1 MHKTHASVGRF
12 GQNGLLQLN
21 ARSLQVAMA
30 GNAEAVKNHPGSA
43 RLIERIE
50 MDTGNIVSQKIMALL
65 QCVLNANVPNHVW
78 IILARL

>member
-30 GNAEAVKNHPGSA
+30 GNAEAVKNHPGSG
-43 RLIERIE
+43 RLIKRIE

-65 QCVLNANVPNHVW
+65 QCVLNANAPNHVG